1 MSTPPIHV
9 WFDDGPTERRLV
21 FEGAL
26 GPDGP
31 RAEIWWRLPE
41 ALPAPPVLDSFVCGH
56 VQWAAML
63 GQDLVVHGPMSRGGL
78 HNMGQLI
85 AIRHALSP
93 ERYRRPINVIPD
105 RVVPAPRPPDDPG
118 VAIAAFSGGLDSTFT
133 AVRHARRLVG
143 DAAYRLVGLVI
154 VLGFD
159 IPLTRANRFDDV
171 RRRAEPL
178 ARWLDLPLYPVVTNA
193 MQLGG
198 RAWPQSAL
206 PLFGSVLANFSQ
218 QCAVG
223 LASAASPYGTPRF
236 GISHPPMLD
245 ALASN
250 EFFTLVSDGGA
261 LGRTDKIEALA
272 PFPEALDRL
281 RVCWQGSDPAS
292 NCGRCEKC
300 VMTRLNFLAA
310 GMPDPPCFDGPLE
323 PSHVAALSMPSL
335 DRVRDLFR
343 TCWNEL
349 EARGTRGPAVDL
361 LRRRLARVP
370 PDRLLAHLRRAGGVV
385 RRLVPARLRHAIH
398 DRLPGTLRPEA

>member
-9 WFDDGPTERRLV
+9 HFDDAGDERRLI

-31 RAEIWWRLPE
+31 RGETWWKLPE
-41 ALPAPPVLDSFVCGH
+41 SLPAPPVLDTFVCGH

-78 HNMGQLI
+78 FNMGQLLE
-85 AIRHALSP
+85 IRHALSP
-93 ERYRRPINVIPD
+93 ERYRRAIAVVPD
-105 RVVPAPRPPDDPG
+105 RVVSAPRPAGDPG
-118 VAIAAFSGGLDSTFT
+118 SAIAAFSGGLDSTFT
-133 AVRHARRLVG
+133 AVRHARRLIG
-143 DAAYRLVGLVI
+143 DAAYRVVGLVI

-159 IPLTRANRFDDV
+159 VPLTRADRFDET

-178 ARWLDLPLYPVVTNA
+178 ARALDLPLHPVVTNA
-193 MQLGG
+193 MHLGG

-206 PLFGSVLANFSQ
+206 PLFGSVLANFSDA
-218 QCAVG
+218 CAVG
-223 LASAASPYGTPRF
+223 LASAGAPYGTPRF

-250 EFFTLVSDGGA
+250 QFFTLVSDGGGY
-261 LGRTDKIEALA
+261 GRTDKIEAIRDV
-272 PFPEALDRL
+272 PEALAGL
-281 RVCWQGSDPAS
+281 RVCWQGDDPAR

-310 GMPDPPCFDGPLE
+310 GIDDPPCFDEPLALE
-323 PSHVAALSMPSL
+323 HIAALPMPSL
-335 DRVRDLFR
+335 DTVRDLYR

-349 EARGTRGPAVDL
+349 EARGTTGPAVDL

-370 PDRLLAHLRRAGGVV
+370 PDRLLAHVRRLGGVA
-385 RRLVPARLRHAIH
+385 RRLVPARLRHRIH
-398 DRLPGTLRPEA
+398 DRLPPALRPG